1 MVMYNLALMKNIFKT
16 SLISL
21 VLLLSTDIYAACTVD
36 SVAYNEGG
44 RSGAGVTVVT
54 TANGYITN
62 TILKNWD
69 TGDDV
74 TTCDVSQITD
84 MSEVFINKTSFNQD
98 IGSWDTSNVTTMLAM
113 FTSASSFNQDIGSW
127 DVSSVTNM
135 NAMFYGTAF
144 DQNLSS
150 WDVSSV
156 AGMTSM
162 FNTGSL
168 SDSNYDAILLG
179 WSQLTLQSNVT
190 AHFGSAQYTQSD
202 ARTVL
207 TDTYNW
213 TITDGGS
220 TSSGGCTVGGVAYN
234 EGGRSGAGVNAITT
248 ANGFITNT
256 ILKTWD
262 TGDDVTTCDVSQ
274 ITDMS
279 NVFQNKTS
287 FNQDIG
293 SWDVSSVT
301 TMNTM
306 FAGASVFNQDISD
319 WDVSSVTNMRAMF
332 QSASAFNQD
341 ISGWDVSNV
350 TNMLLMFFFA
360 SAFDQNLGTWD
371 VSNVTKFGNMFNGA
385 NLSNDNYDGILTGW
399 SQLTLQTLD
408 EGAQVTVHFG
418 TAQYT
423 QIAAHLVLTSTYN
436 WDVTDGGPII
446 NPTITLNSS
455 TVSNR
460 SQSDNESI
468 SLTFTISEATSNF
481 TVDDVTVHNGTISN
495 FTAVSSTVYTATI
508 TARHE
513 GPTTID
519 VAEGTFTNAA
529 ANNNTAA
536 TQFSWTYLVLSNPID
551 KEEVVASVTAASHI
565 VTNFAQINQRV
576 FEDRREW
583 LSRQKDNANTSYQG
597 IKFKF
602 ANPILDKIANNKGG
616 TYRPDLNQMV
626 NNINQDDNLLTASKH
641 IIISDATDLLISEA
655 AKIKDEYIGTLN
667 PIFKAIK
674 GWSVWT
680 AGQITI
686 GKVKGNSTRAESD
699 TDDQMLAIGLD
710 RKNDHG
716 LVGYMLSVGQAK
728 ADIKGNASEIKSDNY
743 SLATYRS
750 YTYGTTSLDVMTG
763 VSLFKMDTVRID
775 GPDRLEGRRDG
786 RQIYLMTKYNDN
798 KIKLNRLTLTPYG
811 KVSLAY
817 SELKAFSESGANTA
831 LHYKKQ
837 SISDTL
843 LSVGTDINFNKTYK
857 HGTLSPYALAEYSVD
872 VSDSSTADMH
882 YVGQS
887 DMYSLRIKKK
897 ATSIYK
903 LGIGADY
910 LSHNGVVSSVYYE
923 RAQAINSGH
932 NDRLNVII
940 NFKF

>member
-1 MVMYNLALMKNIFKT
+1 MRDFFKNVF
-16 SLISL
+16 ISL
-21 VLLLSTDIYAACTVD
+21 LLLTSFDIYAACTVN
-36 SVAYNEGG
+36 SVAYNEAG

-54 TANGYITN
+54 GTAGGYITN
-62 TILKNWD
+62 TILKTWT
-69 TGDDV
+69 TGDNV
-74 TTCDVSQITD
+74 ATCDVSQITD
-84 MSEVFINKTSFNQD
+84 MSLVFYNKT
-98 IGSWDTSNVTTMLAM
+98 
-113 FTSASSFNQDIGSW
+113 SFNQDIGSW
-127 DVSSVTNM
+127 DVSSVTAMNNM
-135 NAMFYGTAF
+135 FQGA
-144 DQNLSS
+144 
-150 WDVSSV
+150 
-156 AGMTSM
+156 
-162 FNTGSL
+162 
-168 SDSNYDAILLG
+168 SD
-179 WSQLTLQSNVT
+179 
-190 AHFGSAQYTQSD
+190 
-202 ARTVL
+202 
-207 TDTYNW
+207 
-213 TITDGGS
+213 
-220 TSSGGCTVGGVAYN
+220 
-234 EGGRSGAGVNAITT
+234 
-248 ANGFITNT
+248 
-256 ILKTWD
+256 
-262 TGDDVTTCDVSQ
+262 
-274 ITDMS
+274 
-279 NVFQNKTS
+279 

-306 FAGASVFNQDISD
+306 FQGASAFNQNIGS
-319 WDVSSVTNMRAMF
+319 WNVGSVTNMRAMF
-332 QSASAFNQD
+332 QGASAFNQD
-341 ISGWDVSNV
+341 ISSWDVSSV
-350 TNMLLMFFFA
+350 TNMLLMFFLA
-360 SAFDQNLGTWD
+360 SAFDQNLGAWD
-371 VSNVTKFGNMFNGA
+371 VSSVTKFGNMFNMA

-399 SQLTLQTLD
+399 SQLTLQTED
-408 EGAQVTVHFG
+408 EGAQVTIHFG

-436 WDVTDGGPII
+436 WDVTDGGPITG
-446 NPTITLNSS
+446 PTIALTST

-460 SQSDNESI
+460 ATSDNESI

-481 TVDDVTVHNGTISN
+481 IVDDITVSNGTISN

-519 VAEGTFTNAA
+519 VAGGTFTDASG
-529 ANNNTAA
+529 NNNTAA

-551 KEEVVASVTAASHI
+551 KEDVVASVAAASHI

-602 ANPILDKIANNKGG
+602 ANPILNKIANNKGG
-616 TYRPDLNQMV
+616 SYRPDLNRMV
-626 NNINQDDNLLTASKH
+626 NNINQDDDLLTASKQ

-655 AKIKDEYIGTLN
+655 AKVKDEYIGTLN

-686 GKVKGNSTRAESD
+686 GKVKGNSARAESD
-699 TDDQMLAIGLD
+699 IDDQMLAIGLD
-710 RKNDHG
+710 RKNKHG
-716 LVGYMLSVGQAK
+716 LVGYMLSVGQTK
-728 ADIKGNASEIKSDNY
+728 VDVKGNASEIKSDNY

-750 YTYGTTSLDVMTG
+750 YTYGTKSLDVMTG

-786 RQIYLMTKYNDN
+786 RQIYLMTKYNDK
-798 KIKLNRLTLTPYG
+798 KIKLNRFTLTPYG

-882 YVGQS
+882 YVGES

-897 ATSIYK
+897 ASSIYK

-910 LSHNGVVSSVYYE
+910 LSNNGVISSVYYE

-932 NDRLNVII
+932 NDRLNVMI